1 MQEAEAESGG
11 RGEGGLTET
20 PFLRL
25 TSLTDENFWSLF
37 SLLLS
42 ERDYIVNLIHP
53 GFECSHVSSIGEV
66 EGLIT
71 LR

>member
-11 RGEGGLTET
+11 RGEGGLTKT
-20 PFLRL
+20 PLRL
-25 TSLTDENFWSLF
+25 TSLTDENFWSLC

-53 GFECSHVSSIGEV
+53 GFECSHVSSIGK
-66 EGLIT
+66 
-71 LR
+71 

>member
-11 RGEGGLTET
+11 GGEGGLTET
-20 PFLRL
+20 PLRL

-66 EGLIT
+66 EGLTT